1 MKMSKRR
8 FHTILERAIEGD
20 HNAMEE
26 ILRIYA
32 PLLNYHSRSYGYI
45 DDDCLQYLK
54 LRVVMAV
61 PKFKI

>member
-1 MKMSKRR
+1 MSKRS
-8 FHTILERAIEGD
+8 FHALLKRAISGD
-20 HNAMEE
+20 HDAMEE

-45 DDDCLQYLK
+45 DDDCLQYLT
-54 LRVVMAV
+54 LRVVMAI